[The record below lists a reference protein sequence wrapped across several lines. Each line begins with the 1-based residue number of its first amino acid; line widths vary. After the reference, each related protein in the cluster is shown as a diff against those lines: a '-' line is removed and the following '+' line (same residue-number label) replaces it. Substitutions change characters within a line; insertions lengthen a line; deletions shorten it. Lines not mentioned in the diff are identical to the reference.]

1 MSEKGPE
8 IGVKTKQSG
17 EEFFVEK
24 RTVLKLSRVLLS
36 IKVGNFRNLFL
47 SSRNFESASPFHCF

>member
-1 MSEKGPE
+1 MKRDPE
-8 IGVKTKQSG
+8 VGVKTKSSG

-47 SSRNFESASPFHCF
+47 SPRNFESASTFHCF